1 MKTQIAFAA
10 VVAASCVLAGC
21 QRVSDFAELECTAH
35 ETGLVTDC
43 VLLRS
48 SHRDFG
54 EMALEEAS
62 ERGTRPYLDPAT
74 IPEPAAASEPGDPE
88 MIADAVANIHPGY
101 DGRLPRRFRTTI
113 RVSY

>member
-1 MKTQIAFAA
+1 MKTVIAFTA
-10 VVAASCVLAGC
+10 VAAASWVLAAC
-21 QRVSDFAELECTAH
+21 HRVSDFAELECTAH

-54 EMALEEAS
+54 EMALEQAM

-74 IPEPAAASEPGDPE
+74 IPEPAAASGPGDPK
-88 MIADAVANIHPGY
+88 MIADAVTNIHPGY
-101 DGRLPRRFRTTI
+101 DGQLPRKFRTTV

>member
-1 MKTQIAFAA
+1 MKTVVAFAA
-10 VVAASCVLAGC
+10 VVAASCVLAAC
-21 QRVSDFAELECTAH
+21 YRASDFAELECTAH

-54 EMALEEAS
+54 EMALEQAM
-62 ERGTRPYLDPAT
+62 ERGTRPYLDPAA
-74 IPEPAAASEPGDPE
+74 ILEPTAASEPQDPKL
-88 MIADAVANIHPGY
+88 IADAVSNIHPGY
-101 DGRLPRRFRTTI
+101 DGHFPRKFRTTV